1 MSSICKALV
10 VTTALLWGYPA
21 GAATPAAD
29 ADTPSLGPAYQPGL
43 TAEVIY
49 NVLVA
54 EMAGKREQSET
65 ALQHYRIAALASQDP
80 AIAGRA
86 ATLALFL
93 GDSQILLEMVQR
105 WQALA
110 PNNLQA
116 RQMLALALLRTN
128 RFDEAI
134 TQLDVIRS
142 AATGDGQDGFG
153 AIAALL
159 DQLGNKEIA
168 FRALEQLRQRHP
180 EAPFGQYQYALA
192 ALELKRHDQALNAL
206 QTALERNPQWAPGYL
221 LRARVLM
228 DKGDNEAALQ
238 SLANAVTALPA
249 NRELRTGYARLL
261 VGARRLEEAQRQ
273 FQILAE
279 QNPKDVDALMALGVL
294 ATEARQYDEA
304 VARFTQA
311 LQLGTR
317 TAEINYELGRVEE
330 LRKNYDK
337 AREWYARVNDEERY
351 LNAQIHIGMI
361 LAKLGD
367 FPAMSAH
374 FVKLR
379 QDNPQEVV
387 SLLISEAEVLREEKR
402 YQQSFDLLSQAL
414 AQYPDNPDLLYTRT
428 LVAERLDRLDIVER
442 DLRLLI
448 DANPK
453 NGQALNALGY
463 TLADRTDRYQEALQ
477 YLQQAVALLPNDP
490 AVLDSLGW
498 VYYRLGQYDK
508 ALDYLR
514 RAYQLSEDDEI
525 GAHLS
530 EVLWVS
536 GQREE
541 AHTVW
546 QKALDREPDSEY
558 LIKLKGLI
566 KP

>member
-21 GAATPAAD
+21 GAAAAG
-29 ADTPSLGPAYQPGL
+29 ADTPPLGPAYQPDPS
-43 TAEVIY
+43 AEVIY
-49 NVLVA
+49 NILVA
-54 EMAGKREQSET
+54 EMAGKQEQSET

-80 AIAGRA
+80 AVVGRA

-93 GDSQILLEMVQR
+93 GDSPILLEMAQR
-105 WQALA
+105 WQTLA
-110 PNNLQA
+110 PNDLQA
-116 RQMLALALLRTN
+116 RQMLALALLRTH
-128 RFDEAI
+128 RFDQAI
-134 TQLDVIRS
+134 PQLDDIRT
-142 AATGDGQDGFG
+142 AAIGDGQDGFG

-159 DQLGNKEIA
+159 DQVGDKELA
-168 FRALEQLRQRHP
+168 FQALDQLRQRHP

-206 QTALERNPQWAPGYL
+206 QTALARNPQWVPGYM

-261 VGARRLEEAQRQ
+261 VGAKRLEEARRQ

-279 QNPKDVDALMALGVL
+279 QNPKDADTLFALGVL

-311 LQLGTR
+311 LPLGAR
-317 TAEINYELGRVEE
+317 TAEIYYELGRVEE
-330 LRKNYDK
+330 LRKNYGK
-337 AREWYARVNDEERY
+337 AKEWYARVNDEDRY
-351 LNAQIHIGMI
+351 LSAQVHIGMI
-361 LAKLGD
+361 LAKSGD
-367 FPAMSAH
+367 FSAMSAH
-374 FVKLR
+374 FTKLR
-379 QDNPQEVV
+379 QDNPQEAV

-402 YQQSFDLLSQAL
+402 YQQGFDLLSQAL
-414 AQYPDNPDLLYTRT
+414 AQYPDNPDVLYTRT
-428 LVAERLDRLDIVER
+428 LLAERLDRLDIVER
-442 DLRLLI
+442 DLRRLI

-490 AVLDSLGW
+490 AVLDSMGW

-530 EVLWVS
+530 EVLWVA
-536 GQREE
+536 GQRDE
-541 AHTVW
+541 ARTIW
-546 QKALDREPDSEY
+546 QKALDKEPDSDY
-558 LIKLKGLI
+558 LIKLKEMI
-566 KP
+566 EP

>member
-1 MSSICKALV
+1 MSSVCRALV
-10 VTTALLWGYPA
+10 VITALLWGYPA
-21 GAATPAAD
+21 GAATSAAD
-29 ADTPSLGPAYQPGL
+29 ADTPSLGPAYQPSL

-54 EMAGKREQSET
+54 EMAGQREQSET
-65 ALQHYRIAALASQDP
+65 ALQHYRIAALTSQDP

-86 ATLALFL
+86 ASLALFL
-93 GDSQILLEMVQR
+93 GDSQILLEMAQR

-159 DQLGNKEIA
+159 DQLGNKEIT

-311 LQLGTR
+311 LPLGAR

-379 QDNPQEVV
+379 QDNPQEAVA
-387 SLLISEAEVLREEKR
+387 LLISEAEVLREEKR

-414 AQYPDNPDLLYTRT
+414 TQYPDNPDLLYTRT

-490 AVLDSLGW
+490 AVLDSMGW

-541 AHTVW
+541 ARTVW
-546 QKALDREPDSEY
+546 QKALDREPDSEH
-558 LIKLKGLI
+558 LIKLKELI

>member
-21 GAATPAAD
+21 GVAAAGP
-29 ADTPSLGPAYQPGL
+29 DTLPLGPAYQPDPS
-43 TAEVIY
+43 AEVIY
-49 NVLVA
+49 NILVA
-54 EMAGKREQSET
+54 EMASKQEQPET

-80 AIAGRA
+80 AVAGRA
-86 ATLALFL
+86 AALALFL
-93 GDSQILLEMVQR
+93 GNSPILLEMAQR
-105 WQALA
+105 WQTLA
-110 PNNLQA
+110 PNDLQA

-128 RFDEAI
+128 HFDQAI
-134 TQLDVIRS
+134 PQLDTIR
-142 AATGDGQDGFG
+142 AAAIGDGQDGFG

-159 DQLGNKEIA
+159 DQLGDKELA
-168 FRALEQLRQRHP
+168 FRALDQLRQRHP

-206 QTALERNPQWAPGYL
+206 QTALARNPQWAPGYL

-261 VGARRLEEAQRQ
+261 IGAKRLEEAQRQ

-279 QNPKDVDALMALGVL
+279 QNPKDADALFALGVL

-311 LQLGTR
+311 LPLGTR
-317 TAEINYELGRVEE
+317 TSDIYYELGRVEE
-330 LRKNYDK
+330 LRKNYGK
-337 AREWYARVNDEERY
+337 AKEWYARVNDEDQY

-361 LAKLGD
+361 LAKSGD

-374 FVKLR
+374 FTKLR
-379 QDNPQEVV
+379 QDNPQEAV

-402 YQQSFDLLSQAL
+402 YQQGFDLLTQAL
-414 AQYPDNPDLLYTRT
+414 AQYPDNPDVLYTRS
-428 LVAERLDRLDIVER
+428 LLAERLDRLDIVEQ
-442 DLRLLI
+442 DLRRLI

-477 YLQQAVALLPNDP
+477 YLQQAIALLPNDP
-490 AVLDSLGW
+490 AVLDSMGW

-536 GQREE
+536 GRRDE
-541 AHTVW
+541 ARKVW
-546 QKALDREPDSEY
+546 QKALDKEPDSDY
-558 LIKLKGLI
+558 LIKLKEMI
-566 KP
+566 EP

>member
-1 MSSICKALV
+1 MSSVCKALV
-10 VTTALLWGYPA
+10 VATALLWGYPA

-29 ADTPSLGPAYQPGL
+29 ADTPPLGPAYQPGL

-65 ALQHYRIAALASQDP
+65 ALQHYRIAALTSQDP

-93 GDSQILLEMVQR
+93 GDSQILLEMAQR

-134 TQLDVIRS
+134 TQLDVIRA

-159 DQLGNKEIA
+159 DQLGNKEIT

-180 EAPFGQYQYALA
+180 EALFGQYQYALA

-238 SLANAVTALPA
+238 SLANAVTTLPA

-294 ATEARQYDEA
+294 ASEARQYDEA
-304 VARFTQA
+304 VGRFTQA

-337 AREWYARVNDEERY
+337 AREWYARVNDEEHY

-361 LAKLGD
+361 LARLGD

-374 FVKLR
+374 FTKLR

-490 AVLDSLGW
+490 AVLDSMGW

-508 ALDYLR
+508 ALDYLH

-541 AHTVW
+541 ARTVW
-546 QKALDREPDSEY
+546 RKALDREPDSEY

-566 KP
+566 RP

>member
-21 GAATPAAD
+21 GAATAAD
-29 ADTPSLGPAYQPGL
+29 ADTPPLGSAYQPGL

-49 NVLVA
+49 NILVA

-80 AIAGRA
+80 AVVGRA
-86 ATLALFL
+86 AALALFL
-93 GDSQILLEMVQR
+93 GDSPILLEMAQR
-105 WQALA
+105 WQTLA
-110 PNNLQA
+110 PNDLQA

-128 RFDEAI
+128 HFDQAI
-134 TQLDVIRS
+134 PQLDDIR
-142 AATGDGQDGFG
+142 AAAIGDGQDGFG

-159 DQLGNKEIA
+159 DQLGDKELA
-168 FRALEQLRQRHP
+168 FQALDQLRQRHP

-206 QTALERNPQWAPGYL
+206 QTALARNPQWAPGYL

-238 SLANAVTALPA
+238 SLANAVTALPD

-261 VGARRLEEAQRQ
+261 VGAKRLEEARRQ
-273 FQILAE
+273 FQLLAE
-279 QNPKDVDALMALGVL
+279 QNPKDADALFALGLL

-311 LQLGTR
+311 LPLGTR
-317 TAEINYELGRVEE
+317 TSEIYYELGRVEE
-330 LRKNYDK
+330 LRKNYGK
-337 AREWYARVNDEERY
+337 AKEWYARVNDEDHY

-361 LAKLGD
+361 LAKSGD

-374 FVKLR
+374 FTKLR
-379 QDNPQEVV
+379 QDNPQEAV

-402 YQQSFDLLSQAL
+402 YQQGFDLLSQAL

-428 LVAERLDRLDIVER
+428 LLAERLDRLDIVER
-442 DLRLLI
+442 DLRRLI

-490 AVLDSLGW
+490 AVLDSMGW

-530 EVLWVS
+530 EVLWVA
-536 GQREE
+536 GQRDE
-541 AHTVW
+541 ARTVW
-546 QKALDREPDSEY
+546 QKALDKEPDSDY
-558 LIKLKGLI
+558 LIKLKEMI